1 MSTQAADSPVKAL
14 TIQDFQA
21 MREAGDKIA
30 CLTAYDAT
38 FAKLE
43 DDAGVDLILV
53 GDSLG
58 MVIQGLRT
66 TVPVTMDT
74 MVYHTR
80 CVAAGLEAQVRGSR
94 TFLMADM
101 PFLSDATPAHAITN
115 AGRLLKEGGAKM
127 VKLEGYER
135 QVEIVRALAE
145 HGIPVCAHLGLQPQM
160 VHKLGGFKV
169 QGRDEAMADAMRDK
183 AEQLVAAGADMLL
196 LECVPT
202 GLGRAITEASSV
214 PVIGIGA
221 GADVDGQI
229 LVVHDMLGATAGRK
243 PRFVKDFL
251 AESASIQD
259 AVEAYVNAVKS
270 GAYPALEQ
278 TFGE

>member
-1 MSTQAADSPVKAL
+1 MSAQPADTPVRAL
-14 TIQDFQA
+14 TVQDFHT
-21 MREAGDKIA
+21 MREQGDKIA

-38 FAKLE
+38 FATLE
-43 DDAGVDLILV
+43 DQAGVDIILV

-66 TVPVTMDT
+66 TVPVTMDDL
-74 MVYHTR
+74 VYHTR
-80 CVAAGLEAQVRGSR
+80 CVAAGLNAQPRGSR
-94 TFLMADM
+94 AFLMADM
-101 PFLSDATPAHAITN
+101 PFLSDATPAHAVTN

-127 VKLEGYER
+127 VKLEGYDR
-135 QVEIVRALAE
+135 QVDIVRALAE

-169 QGRDEAMADAMRDK
+169 QGRDASAADAMQAK

-202 GLGRAITEASSV
+202 GLGRAITQAASV

-221 GADVDGQI
+221 GAEVDGQI
-229 LVVHDMLGATAGRK
+229 LVVHDMLGATGGRQ
-243 PRFVKDFL
+243 PRFVKNFL
-251 AESASIQD
+251 DGQPGIAE
-259 AVEAYVNAVKS
+259 AVRAYVQAVKQ
-270 GAYPALEQ
+270 GDYPALEQ